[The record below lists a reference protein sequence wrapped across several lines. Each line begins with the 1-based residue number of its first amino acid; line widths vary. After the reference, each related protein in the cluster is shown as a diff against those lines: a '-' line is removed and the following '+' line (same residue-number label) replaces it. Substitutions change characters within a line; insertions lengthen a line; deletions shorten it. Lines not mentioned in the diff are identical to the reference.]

1 MAKPWPGRGRAV
13 PEDDETMMT
22 SVRARLLLG
31 ALLLVAAAGCGT
43 GGSPSEPTAE
53 PPDTAAEPDPDTGA
67 EPDPD
72 PSEDAAQPAAE
83 PADAAPASDV
93 PDGVAVSGEGWS
105 AVFPDEPE
113 QFVEEVPLPELDLV
127 LSTDVTVWDAGD
139 EALAVMVAQIPVDPS
154 SPTVA
159 DELRAQLFTTAA
171 NLGMVVEDS
180 PLLEAD
186 GTFRG
191 RDAVVVSDEP
201 GELNALM
208 FVEGATLFQVL
219 HMTETID
226 GGAAL
231 RAFVDTLTISA
242 DAPEPTAAPADT
254 SACTTA
260 LTVTAPDGAT
270 VTLGS
275 ANIRTAVGGQVITV
289 FAANFPIEDHDVP
302 GQLPEVLTDDG
313 LLVWVDV
320 GDPAPDSDAPVL
332 GSGDTATFPDPAGPP
347 FAASL
352 ITSERMI
359 PLFGEDFAGTIEVRE
374 LSDDGACIALDVTV
388 ANTQLRGI
396 AATDSVLRGD

>member
-1 MAKPWPGRGRAV
+1 MVRTILRAGPTGGRFNPMASA
-13 PEDDETMMT
+13 
-22 SVRARLLLG
+22 RARLLLG
-31 ALLLVAAAGCGT
+31 ALLLVVAAGCGT
-43 GGSPSEPTAE
+43 DTGASPAEPAAE
-53 PPDTAAEPDPDTGA
+53 PPDTAAEPA
-67 EPDPD
+67 PD

-83 PADAAPASDV
+83 PADAAPPSDL

-105 AVFPDEPE
+105 AVFPGEPE
-113 QFVEEVPLPELDLV
+113 QFVEEVPLPEVDLV
-127 LSTDVTVWDAGD
+127 LSTDVTVWDAGN

-154 SPTVA
+154 SPTVV
-159 DELRAQLFTTAA
+159 DELRAQLFSTAA
-171 NLGMVVEDS
+171 GMGTVVEDS
-180 PLLEAD
+180 PLLDAD

-191 RDAVVVSDEP
+191 RDAVVVTDAP

-242 DAPEPTAAPADT
+242 EAPAPTAAPADT

-270 VTLGS
+270 ATLSS
-275 ANIRTAVGGQVITV
+275 ANVQTIYGGQVITV
-289 FAANFPIEDHDVP
+289 FAADFPIEGHDVP
-302 GQLPEVLTDDG
+302 GRPPDFPTDEG
-313 LLVWVDV
+313 LLVWLDL
-320 GDPAPDSDAPVL
+320 GDPGTDSDAPL
-332 GSGDTATFPDPAGPP
+332 LTSGDTATLPGTGRTA

-352 ITSERMI
+352 ITAERNI
-359 PLFGEDFAGTIEVRE
+359 PLFGEDLAGTIELRE
-374 LSDDGACIALDVTV
+374 LSDDGACIAIDVTI